1 MYFKAIFTLLHK
13 FGSEHAPEVPILT
26 KRKNI
31 YADDRIIKMG
41 ERLRELRKS
50 QKLTISQ
57 LAEQIGLSDRMVS
70 NYERGENAISLEF
83 IIKIYESGVFEDR
96 SLEELLRFFVV
107 EIYT

>member
-1 MYFKAIFTLLHK
+1 M
-13 FGSEHAPEVPILT
+13 T

-31 YADDRIIKMG
+31 YEDDRIIRMG
-41 ERLRELRKS
+41 ERLRKMRKS

-83 IIKIYESGVFEDR
+83 IMKIYESGVFEDR
-96 SLEELLRFFVV
+96 NLEELLQYLVV
-107 EIYT
+107 EIYS

>member
-1 MYFKAIFTLLHK
+1 MILHK
-13 FGSEHAPEVPILT
+13 FGDKHVPEVHILT

-31 YADDRIIKMG
+31 YVDDRIIKMG

-83 IIKIYESGVFEDR
+83 IIRIHESRVF
-96 SLEELLRFFVV
+96 
-107 EIYT
+107 

>member
-1 MYFKAIFTLLHK
+1 M
-13 FGSEHAPEVPILT
+13 T

-31 YADDRIIKMG
+31 YADDRIIRMG
-41 ERLRELRKS
+41 ERLRELRNS

-57 LAEQIGLSDRMVS
+57 LAEQIGLSERMVS

-83 IIKIYESGVFEDR
+83 IIKIYESRVFEDR

>member
-1 MYFKAIFTLLHK
+1 
-13 FGSEHAPEVPILT
+13 LT

-31 YADDRIIKMG
+31 YEDDRIIRMG

-96 SLEELLRFFVV
+96 NLEELLQYLVV
-107 EIYT
+107 EIYS